1 MRGYAFLLATE
12 IKLMLK
18 NKSFYIWVL
27 FLPILFLLIFSRI
40 GKGDSKTKVILID
53 TVNNQITEEF
63 KERLGREFKVLEVIP
78 KSKGIPVIKLYGK
91 FLLKDK
97 ENTRVKVI
105 FPENVSES
113 KKIYVKIG
121 VYKVMAE
128 LVAKHKL
135 GIDKPKSFL
144 KLKKKE
150 DKLLEIPWGIR
161 HTLPAIIL
169 MFILFNVLTKGVEK
183 FFLYKE
189 QGLIERFSVLPYGVK
204 GILLYFMLYQVM
216 LAMLSVTIIFLA
228 GVFLFSFSINTKA
241 LIYLY
246 LVFFVFSVLVSSL
259 SLLVF
264 SLIKRKE
271 AAIGLGV
278 LVANVLCALGGLW
291 WPIEI
296 VPSFFKKLGL
306 ALPTG
311 LTMNIIDGIVYYNL
325 SIKDIIPQ
333 IGLLIFISAIL
344 FFISSFVFLKTEEG
358 N

>member
-1 MRGYAFLLATE
+1 MRGYGFLFAKEL
-12 IKLMLK
+12 KLMLK

-27 FLPILFLLIFSRI
+27 FLPVLFLLIYSRM
-40 GKGDSKTKVILID
+40 GRRDFKTKVILID
-53 TVNNQITEEF
+53 AVKNQITEEF
-63 KERLGREFKVLEVIP
+63 KERLGREFKVLEGTT
-78 KSKGIPVIKLYGK
+78 KSKGIPIIKLWGD

-97 ENTRVKVI
+97 NDTKVKVI
-105 FPENVSES
+105 FPEDFSEG
-113 KKIYVKIG
+113 KKIYLKIA
-121 VYKVMAE
+121 VYKTMAE
-128 LVAKHKL
+128 LVAKYRL
-135 GIDKPKSFL
+135 GIKQIKPFVRL
-144 KLKKKE
+144 KEKKN
-150 DKLLEIPWGIR
+150 KLLQMPWGIR

-189 QGLIERFSVLPYGVK
+189 QGLIERFSVLPNGVK
-204 GILLYFMLYQVM
+204 GVLLFFMLYQVM
-216 LAMLSVTIIFLA
+216 LAMLSVTIIFLE
-228 GVFLFSFSINTKA
+228 GVLLFHFSINTKA

-246 LVFFVFSVLVSSL
+246 LVFFVFSILVSSL

-264 SLIKRKE
+264 SLIKKKE

-311 LTMNIIDGIVYYNL
+311 LTMKIIDGIVYYNL

-333 IGLLIFISAIL
+333 IGLLIFVSAVL
-344 FFISSFVFLKTEEG
+344 FFISTFVFLKTK
-358 N
+358 